1 MSAMD
6 VYNFQQPHSTGYYG
20 QQIPSCE
27 GQEHDS
33 YYHYYGGY
41 YTFFDGAE
49 LSGQSSPQSRPQSTG
64 AVSDRSEIS
73 TGTGSE
79 VVTVDLRPSSVTT
92 QAEDTCSTIS
102 SSNPSDSDTQA
113 NGESVAPVKQRRG
126 KRAGVVPVVVKKK
139 RRLAANARERKRM
152 KGLNEAFDR
161 LRQYLPSLG
170 DDRQFSKHETL
181 QMAQTYISALAELL
195 V

>member
-6 VYNFQQPHSTGYYG
+6 VYGFQQPHTTGYYG
-20 QQIPSCE
+20 QQMASIE
-27 GQEHDS
+27 EQERDS
-33 YYHYYGGY
+33 YYHYYNGY
-41 YTFFDGAE
+41 YTFFDGVE

-64 AVSDRSEIS
+64 VVSEASGIS
-73 TGTGSE
+73 T
-79 VVTVDLRPSSVTT
+79 
-92 QAEDTCSTIS
+92 DTAMRRRKLKTLVAAASAAAAS
-102 SSNPSDSDTQA
+102 SDTQA
-113 NGESVAPVKQRRG
+113 NGESVAPVKQRRN
-126 KRAGVVPVVVKKK
+126 KRTGVVPVVVKKK